1 MFDPRAL
8 LKRVR
13 ASQPFN
19 MVATS
24 MTRATLHAVGVHSE
38 LAVKHLHRVGTVRRI
53 LPNGRALVL
62 WSRGDDWISNQIY
75 WRGWAGY
82 EPEMA
87 PLWFGLASRAD
98 VVLDVGAHVGL
109 YTLLAAHAN
118 PKSRIFAF
126 EPHPTVYGRL
136 ARNVAL
142 NGLENVRCVQ
152 SACGAKGGT
161 EELHEVGVPGVP
173 SGSTLD
179 FRFMKPEWGIRSRV
193 VSVVMLDEFVAGAD
207 LATVDL
213 VKLDTE
219 GTEPQVLEGMRN
231 TLHRH
236 TPVIFCEVLPDRGTE
251 EALEAVF
258 RALGYRYYLLRG
270 DGPRLMG
277 RILPDA
283 RWWNWAFVPPAE
295 LLPGRHARRARSDSK
310 KTEQDEGV
318 TAEWRQRTA

>member
-1 MFDPRAL
+1 
-8 LKRVR
+8 
-13 ASQPFN
+13 
-19 MVATS
+19 MVVTS
-24 MTRATLHAVGVHSE
+24 MTRAALHAVGVHSE
-38 LAVKHLHRVGTVRRI
+38 LVVKHLHRVGTVRRV

-82 EPEMA
+82 EPEMT
-87 PLWFGLASRAD
+87 PLWFELASRAD
-98 VVLDVGAHVGL
+98 VILDVGAHVGL

-118 PKSRIFAF
+118 SRSKIFAF

-136 ARNVAL
+136 VRNVAL
-142 NGLENVRCVQ
+142 NGVKNVRCVQ
-152 SACGAKGGT
+152 AACGAMGGT
-161 EELHEVGVPGVP
+161 GELCEVDRPGVP

-179 FRFMKPEWGIRSRV
+179 SRFMKPEWGIRSRV
-193 VSVVMLDEFVAGAD
+193 VSVVLLDEVVAGAD

-231 TLHRH
+231 TLRRHR
-236 TPVIFCEVLPDRGTE
+236 PLIFCEVLPARGTA

-258 RALGYRYYLLRG
+258 GSLGYRYYLLESS
-270 DGPRLMG
+270 GPRLMG
-277 RILPDA
+277 RIIPDA

-295 LLPGRHARRARSDSK
+295 LWPDRYAPPARSNAM
-310 KTEQDEGV
+310 KTEKGEAVRD
-318 TAEWRQRTA
+318 EWRQRIA